1 MKLSSIR
8 PIARLLARELAITA
22 LLILGVSFV
31 VFIIIY
37 LSPGDPFGKLLKG
50 QAVPQNAAKGFLA
63 TFGVSSA
70 WYAQYLAWLVNMAQ
84 GDFI

>member
-8 PIARLLARELAITA
+8 PIALLLARELAITA

-37 LSPGDPFGKLLKG
+37 MTPGNPF
-50 QAVPQNAAKGFLA
+50 
-63 TFGVSSA
+63 
-70 WYAQYLAWLVNMAQ
+70 
-84 GDFI
+84 